1 MLKQQ
6 PEISLK
12 LFLDCHDKAHSSMN
26 NAWISAAGVIRCAF
40 SYCNTLTGL
49 VRLAS
54 SLRVVTGHALR
65 GWPKGRGMELF
76 WWNSTTIGWE
86 AGQKLCVNTPRIY
99 RQPLGMR
106 LLFCVRV
113 SRQDNFVASH
123 ILPPHPYYVS
133 MNRSRTR
140 EGERGD
146 GVECVHLNTLT
157 KPTCVTGAFCLLVT
171 FRDINTGW
179 FMRDCSETWTHR
191 EPVSLDR
198 GQ

>member
-26 NAWISAAGVIRCAF
+26 NTWISAAGVIHCAF

-54 SLRVVTGHALR
+54 SLRVVTGYALR

-76 WWNSTTIGWE
+76 WWNWTTIGWE
-86 AGQKLCVNTPRIY
+86 AGQKLCVNTLRIY

-106 LLFCVRV
+106 LLFCVHEFPDRTTL
-113 SRQDNFVASH
+113 
-123 ILPPHPYYVS
+123 LPVTFCHLIPIMSPW
-133 MNRSRTR
+133 T
-140 EGERGD
+140 
-146 GVECVHLNTLT
+146 GVERE
-157 KPTCVTGAFCLLVT
+157 KGSGVTELSVC
-171 FRDINTGW
+171 I
-179 FMRDCSETWTHR
+179 
-191 EPVSLDR
+191 
-198 GQ
+198 